1 MKKILDLILQVV
13 LAINTIDLSVRRLP
27 GPDPEA
33 GVATTDGE
41 EPPLRRRLRLQGE
54 VPESHVNCKEL
65 AQLFNTLFSYVLKS
79 DLQSC

>member
-33 GVATTDGE
+33 GVATSDGKE
-41 EPPLRRRLRLQGE
+41 SPLRRCLRLQGE